1 MFTEQ
6 LCETL
11 GRWRLASRRL
21 PQQGPLRS
29 EDIAAALPVFSY
41 VSRRLRFIPEG
52 GALVEV
58 TCRTIHSRLLLRPS
72 RSFNELALGVFGRA
86 QKRYKVRCCGVAC
99 LSNHLHLLLW
109 VEDAE
114 QLRKFMEYV
123 NGNLARKVG
132 RLVGWRDKIW
142 ARRYQAILISEEERA
157 QVARFR
163 YVLAHGVKDGLVS
176 HVRDWP
182 GIHMARTLLDGEPL
196 KGYWHNRTLEYA
208 DRQRG
213 KDFPAS
219 KYRTE
224 EELELTPLPCWEH
237 LSAEEVRQRVTDL
250 VEEVEQE
257 AAAARAERGLPVLGA
272 EAILS
277 QNPHSCPLNTK
288 RSPVPLIHAGTKRAR
303 DSLRKAYYAFVGVF
317 REAAEKWKKGNLG
330 ARFPAGSFPPRPP
343 FVREPLRAGP

>member
-1 MFTEQ
+1 
-6 LCETL
+6 
-11 GRWRLASRRL
+11 
-21 PQQGPLRS
+21 
-29 EDIAAALPVFSY
+29 
-41 VSRRLRFIPEG
+41 VSRPLCFIPEG

-72 RSFNELALGVFGRA
+72 KTFNEQAIGVLGRA
-86 QKRYKVRCCGVAC
+86 QKRFEVRCCGVAF
-99 LSNHLHLLLW
+99 LGNHFHLLLW
-109 VEDAE
+109 VKDSE

-142 ARRYQAILISEEERA
+142 ARRYQAIVVSEEEGA

-163 YVLAHGVKDGLVS
+163 YIVAHGVKEGLVS

-208 DRQRG
+208 DRQQG

-224 EELELTPLPCWEH
+224 EELKLTPLPCWEH
-237 LSAEEVRQRVTDL
+237 LSAEEIRKRIAEL

-257 AAAARAERGLPVLGA
+257 AAAARAERGLPVVGA
-272 EAILS
+272 EAVLS
-277 QNPHSCPLNTK
+277 QHPHSFPLKTK
-288 RSPVPLIHAGTKRAR
+288 RSPAPLLHAATKSAR
-303 DSLRKAYYAFVGVF
+303 ESLRKAYYAFVGAF
-317 REAAEKWKKGNLG
+317 REAAETWKKGNLG

-343 FVREPLRAGP
+343 FVRELLRAGP